1 MANTKISALTSGT
14 PALVDE
20 IPAHDIDGASEALST
35 IRFTLQNLMDL
46 FEANMDLAVARL
58 SDATANGR
66 SLISAANYAAMRTL
80 LDLEAGTDFYSIAAA
95 DSAFEAADADIL
107 KADTADQLTAAF
119 TGTVTDDGTKT
130 TGTYTPTPAS
140 GGQYKKIV
148 HGAGAFTLAPFSP
161 ASNEATTLSLLIVNA
176 SASGTITTSGFTMVT
191 GDAFDNTG
199 TNRFLCRIEVV
210 DYGGTEVSSLDVVA
224 LQ

>member
-119 TGTVTDDGTKT
+119 TAAVDDDGTQSS
-130 TGTYTPTPAS
+130 GTYTPSVAAGS
-140 GGQYKKIV
+140 NYKKIV
-148 HGAGAFTLAPFSP
+148 NGGAFTFAPPSP
-161 ASNEATTLSLLIVNA
+161 ASNEAVTLSVLVVNTTGA
-176 SASGTITTSGFTMVT
+176 GAITTTGFTIVT
-191 GDAFDNTG
+191 GDAFTTTTTDE
-199 TNRFLCRIEVV
+199 FMCRVEVY
-210 DYGGTEVSSLDVVA
+210 DIAATEYSSLDVVA

>member
-119 TGTVTDDGTKT
+119 TAAVDDDGTQS
-130 TGTYTPTPAS
+130 TGTYTPSVAAGS
-140 GGQYKKIV
+140 NYKKIV
-148 HGAGAFTLAPFSP
+148 NGGAFAFAPPSP
-161 ASNEATTLSLLIVNA
+161 ASNEAVTLSVLVVNTTGA
-176 SASGTITTSGFTMVT
+176 GAITTTGFTIVT
-191 GDAFDNTG
+191 GDAFTTTTTDE
-199 TNRFLCRIEVV
+199 FMCRVEVY
-210 DYGGTEVSSLDVVA
+210 DIAATEYSSLDVVA